1 MQWFFNIFQINQCDT
16 PHQPTEKYDHLSR
29 CRKRFWQNS
38 TPISDKNS
46 PENGHRGNL
55 TQHNKSL
62 IWQTHSQHH
71 SQWWKTESIGNKK
84 RCSLSPT
91 LFSIVLEVLAMEIR
105 EEKEVKGIQI
115 GKQEVKL
122 LLFANDMTLYLEN
135 SKDTTRKQSSS
146 MNLAKLQYTKL
157 IHRNI
162 LHFHILTMKDKKNK
176 LGKTSH

>member
-1 MQWFFNIFQINQCDT
+1 
-16 PHQPTEKYDHLSR
+16 
-29 CRKRFWQNS
+29 
-38 TPISDKNS
+38 
-46 PENGHRGNL
+46 
-55 TQHNKSL
+55 
-62 IWQTHSQHH
+62 
-71 SQWWKTESIGNKK
+71 
-84 RCSLSPT
+84 
-91 LFSIVLEVLAMEIR
+91 MEIR